1 MFHQSGILGIGT
13 TDHSFI
19 EFNLRQPSAEAIA
32 AIVEAVNLPTTAG
45 ANVVVGF
52 KPSLWAQFAEAKDIP
67 DNVHDFDEAIQGP
80 DGFSMPA
87 TQCDGWLWVHASTRS
102 QAFDVL
108 KHLLKTL
115 GGVLELKTETT
126 GWVYESNRDL
136 TGFED
141 GTENPGLLEAPSVIA
156 IPDGEPGAG
165 SSVLLFQLWKHKSRA
180 WEALPVEEQE
190 LAMGRTKDES
200 EELDEE
206 IMPDSS
212 HVSRTVVEVDG
223 EELEIYRRNVA
234 YGDHREHGTVFVGF
248 SFDQWR
254 TEEMLRR
261 MAGADGGPRDEITRF
276 TEPVSGAWYVCPSID
291 ALVKF
296 LD

>member
-19 EFNLRQPSAEAIA
+19 EFDLRETNAAA
-32 AIVEAVNLPTTAG
+32 LKAIVEAINVPTTAG
-45 ANVVVGF
+45 ANVVLGIR
-52 KPSLWAQFAEAKDIP
+52 PSVWATLAPEEDVP
-67 DNVHDFDEAIQGP
+67 NNVHDFSQPIEGP

-87 TQCDGWLWVHASTRS
+87 TQHDGWLWVHASSRS
-102 QAFDVL
+102 QTFDVV

-115 GGVLELKTETT
+115 QDVLVLKTETT

-141 GTENPGLLEAPSVIA
+141 GTENPGSLEAPSVIA
-156 IPDGEPGAG
+156 VPDGQPGAG
-165 SSVLLFQLWKHKSRA
+165 SAVLLYQLWRHKSQQ
-180 WEALPVEEQE
+180 WESLPVEDQE
-190 LAMGRTKDES
+190 LAMGRTKAES
-200 EELDEE
+200 VELDEDHK
-206 IMPDSS
+206 PDSS
-212 HVSRTVVEVDG
+212 HVARTVVEVEG

-234 YGDHREHGTVFVGF
+234 YGDHLDHGTVFVGF

-254 TEEMLRR
+254 MEEMLRR
-261 MAGADGGPRDEITRF
+261 MAGADDGPRDQITRY
-276 TEPVSGAWYVCPSID
+276 TDAISGAWYVCPSID
-291 ALVKF
+291 ALAKF